1 MVSGIQEPRPMSDVF
16 VYDIAN
22 ARWYKQTTSGAELP
36 GSKRRFCAGAV
47 WAEDC
52 SSYNIYIYGGA
63 SVGQGIG
70 YGDV

>member
-1 MVSGIQEPRPMSDVF
+1 MSDVF